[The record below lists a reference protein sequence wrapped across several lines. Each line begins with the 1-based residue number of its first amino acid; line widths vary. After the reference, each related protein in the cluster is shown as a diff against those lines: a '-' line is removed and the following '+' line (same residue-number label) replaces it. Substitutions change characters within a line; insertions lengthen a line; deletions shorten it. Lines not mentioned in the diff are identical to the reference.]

1 MRGGGS
7 AVADTGGARVEGA
20 MIDTAWRR
28 GTASRSRSLFF
39 ARRRRLVRLQGASRG
54 FWAKCSVQDV
64 APVTP
69 IRHLRPANAGVCTS
83 RQSAICGRRTPE
95 SVLRAEATAHREA
108 EKWRS
113 TKSRSPRR
121 STPSHPL
128 DMASTAKPPDPM
140 TCALT
145 AILLPESRART
156 AAICRKHGFRSTLNY
171 GPLGRGWV
179 CVWSGAGNR

>member
-1 MRGGGS
+1 MTNGNYLHELNQNLGYFLSEKLARTLLTIADRPLGSDLFQSKMRDGGS

-108 EKWRS
+108 EK
-113 TKSRSPRR
+113 
-121 STPSHPL
+121 
-128 DMASTAKPPDPM
+128 
-140 TCALT
+140 
-145 AILLPESRART
+145 
-156 AAICRKHGFRSTLNY
+156 
-171 GPLGRGWV
+171 
-179 CVWSGAGNR
+179 